1 MRKRKVE
8 EVPSDGPQLADA
20 DAAAWETAEIAGD
33 CFVFMVSWPRGGDFT
48 AAQSME
54 RRR

>member
-8 EVPSDGPQLADA
+8 EVRSDCPQLADA
-20 DAAAWETAEIAGD
+20 AAAAWETAGD
-33 CFVFMVSWPRGGDFT
+33 CFVFMVAGT
-48 AAQSME
+48 AAQRME